1 MVEGSEQAPVVVPVH
16 PFEGG
21 ELDCLA
27 GAPRAAPGDELGL
40 VQPDDGFGQG
50 VVVGVAHA
58 AHRGLNAR
66 LCEALGVAQREI
78 LHAPVAGWMSPSRG
92 ARRS

>member
-1 MVEGSEQAPVVVPVH
+1 MPEGSEQAPVVVPVH

-21 ELDCLA
+21 EFHRLA
-27 GAPRAAPGDELGL
+27 VTPRPAPGDEFRL

-58 AHRGLNAR
+58 SHRGRDAHLY
-66 LCEALGVAQREI
+66 EAFGVA
-78 LHAPVAGWMSPSRG
+78 
-92 ARRS
+92 